1 VIQTKLKTLQR
12 VLGLRA
18 GAGLSRGAHWA
29 RDARKQG
36 VGDRALGHTRAPARS
51 TRRQGRGGGGA
62 RRAEEPCRGGCA
74 GLGRGC
80 VGVGGRGGRAT
91 ADRPVRRGRRAP
103 GRLGAPRSG
112 RKGGERGGGGEG
124 QAYHGLDGRQQ
135 PLTGDPNEGR
145 ERVGERR
152 LRERVVSLLL
162 DHGCEG
168 KGSGGG
174 GVHGGSDL
182 STRDSHGLS
191 RGADSSSTRARLLL
205 IKFI

>member
-62 RRAEEPCRGGCA
+62 RGAVAPGRGG
-74 GLGRGC
+74 GGG
-80 VGVGGRGGRAT
+80 GGRGGVGARRGRAT